1 MTHNVGFIGLGSIG
15 LLMAKRVLASGYEM
29 TVCGNVQRE
38 PIEEM
43 VRLGASEVGT
53 LKEVGQKADV
63 VITMVRNDIETEEVL
78 LGPDGVLEA
87 MREGGCII
95 MMSTLTPPLV
105 RRMHQACEERG
116 VQILESPV
124 TGAPIRAE
132 TGELA
137 LMVGGKQEVI
147 DAYRPVLETMATT
160 ILHCG
165 DVGMGNV
172 LKLTQNVAL
181 FTSVSAY
188 YEAIA
193 FGIANGASEELILEQ
208 FRISS
213 ADCWIARNWDYVRS
227 MHVDPPRSEFHNM
240 TLALDYILGVGREI
254 GQPCPITA
262 LVRGLQTAG
271 PLNKLL
277 DDALSRSSSGAV
289 SRQGSAAT
297 TGPSPATSDR
307 RR

>member
-1 MTHNVGFIGLGSIG
+1 MLNVGFVGLGSIG
-15 LLMAKRVLASGYEM
+15 LIMAKRVVASGYQ
-29 TVCGNVQRE
+29 TTICGHVNRE
-38 PIEEM
+38 PVEDM
-43 VRLGASEVGT
+43 TRLGAREVAT
-53 LKEVGQKADV
+53 LKQLAQESDL

-78 LGPDGVLEA
+78 LRPNGVLA
-87 MREGGCII
+87 GMKKGGCVI
-95 MMSTLTPPLV
+95 MMSTLTPPFV
-105 RRMHQACEERG
+105 KRMGQVCAEKGIH
-116 VQILESPV
+116 LLDSPV
-124 TGAPIRAE
+124 TGAPMRAE

-137 LMVGGKQEVI
+137 LMVGGNEEVI
-147 DAYRPVLETMATT
+147 ERCRPVLETMATT

-165 DVGMGNV
+165 EIGMGNV

-193 FGIANGASEELILEQ
+193 FGLANGASEELILAQ
-208 FRISS
+208 LRISS
-213 ADCWIARNWDYVRS
+213 ANCWIVQNWEYVRS

-254 GQPCPITA
+254 KQPCPITA

-277 DDALSRSSSGAV
+277 DDARSRS
-289 SRQGSAAT
+289 T
-297 TGPSPATSDR
+297 TEDPPAS
-307 RR
+307 